1 MNFWKKRDKEI
12 TDLKR
17 RKEKVEK
24 EMRKKLEEE
33 REAVLQKKR
42 LEFIMQQSEIYAHFM
57 SKKLGLS
64 DEVQKQK
71 QMDVDDEQREAFK
84 RLEIDES

>member
-1 MNFWKKRDKEI
+1 MTFWKKRDKEI

-33 REAVLQKKR
+33 KEAILQKKR
-42 LEFIMQQSEIYAHFM
+42 LEFIMQ
-57 SKKLGLS
+57 
-64 DEVQKQK
+64 
-71 QMDVDDEQREAFK
+71 
-84 RLEIDES
+84 

>member
-33 REAVLQKKR
+33 REAVL
-42 LEFIMQQSEIYAHFM
+42 
-57 SKKLGLS
+57 
-64 DEVQKQK
+64 
-71 QMDVDDEQREAFK
+71 
-84 RLEIDES
+84 

>member
-1 MNFWKKRDKEI
+1 MTFWKKRDKEI

-17 RKEKVEK
+17 RKDKVEK
-24 EMRKKLEEE
+24 ELRRRLEEE

-57 SKKLGLS
+57 AKKLGISEELKKQATEEEEE
-64 DEVQKQK
+64 DE
-71 QMDVDDEQREAFK
+71 E
-84 RLEIDES
+84 RLEIDEH

>member
-1 MNFWKKRDKEI
+1 MMTFWKKRDKEI

-33 REAVLQKKR
+33 KEAILQKKR
-42 LEFIMQQSEIYAHFM
+42 LEFIMQ
-57 SKKLGLS
+57 
-64 DEVQKQK
+64 
-71 QMDVDDEQREAFK
+71 
-84 RLEIDES
+84 